1 MYFGFENLHC
11 RLVVF
16 ASVKIKAGPI
26 GKVPGPIRLVFR
38 DVGALPKIRAM
49 SWRHSSPSP
58 AALLEQ
64 QGRTEVWLRRSYRMI
79 SPSKRTPAEDRGQ
92 IQAGR
97 TEDKTPG
104 FDPAAAPLETDAEA
118 GDAANPARPAT
129 RHEAKFTN
137 QASFANAMR
146 RPENASGLH
155 PGRKGPVLVI
165 AAAVVLAA
173 AAILL
178 AALLG

>member
-1 MYFGFENLHC
+1 
-11 RLVVF
+11 
-16 ASVKIKAGPI
+16 
-26 GKVPGPIRLVFR
+26 
-38 DVGALPKIRAM
+38 
-49 SWRHSSPSP
+49 
-58 AALLEQ
+58 
-64 QGRTEVWLRRSYRMI
+64 MI

-92 IQAGR
+92 IQAGQIQAGQVQAGMP
-97 TEDKTPG
+97 EDKTPG
-104 FDPAAAPLETDAEA
+104 FDPAAAPEETDAEA

-146 RPENASGLH
+146 RPEDASGLH

-178 AALLG
+178 AALLA